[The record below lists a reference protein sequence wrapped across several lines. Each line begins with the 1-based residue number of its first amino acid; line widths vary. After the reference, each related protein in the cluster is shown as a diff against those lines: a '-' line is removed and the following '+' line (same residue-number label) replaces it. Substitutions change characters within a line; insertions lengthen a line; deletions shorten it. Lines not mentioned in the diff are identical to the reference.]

1 VHDEYSCRVFEELIA
16 AWDGERV
23 VIRYDAPS
31 GAWMFICMHSTR
43 LGPAGG
49 GTRMR
54 VYETPQD
61 GLEDGM
67 RLASTMTSK
76 LALVGMPFGGG
87 KAVLAVREIPQGDAR
102 RELLLR
108 YGDTVASLR
117 GGFLTA
123 PDVNTSEV
131 DMDVVAER
139 ASGFVFC
146 RSVANGG
153 SGTSAPATALG
164 VFHGI
169 RATVQRAL
177 GKDVAGVTVLVQG
190 AGGVGGRLV
199 ELFARA
205 GARVLISDIDGD
217 RARAA
222 AASANARVVPVDR
235 ALDSDCDVYAP
246 CAFGGTLNEQT
257 IPRLRCRVV
266 AGAANNQLATPAD
279 AARLAARGIVYA
291 PDFVINAG
299 GVFHGIGT
307 ELLGWD
313 AERLGRELE
322 GIGETLLEI
331 YDRAARD
338 GTNSEVAAQKLAEE
352 RLADQGRV

>member
-1 VHDEYSCRVFEELIA
+1 MFEELIE

-54 VYETPQD
+54 VYDSPQD
-61 GLEDGM
+61 GLSDAM
-67 RLASTMTSK
+67 RLSKAMTSK

-87 KAVLAVREIPQGDAR
+87 KAVLAVREIPLGDAR

-108 YGDTVASLR
+108 YADTVASLR
-117 GGFLTA
+117 GGFVTA
-123 PDVNTSEV
+123 PDVNTTEL

-139 ASGFVFC
+139 APGFVFC
-146 RSVANGG
+146 RSSANGG
-153 SGTSAPATALG
+153 SGSSAPATALG

-169 RATVQRAL
+169 RATVRRAL
-177 GKDVAGVTVLVQG
+177 GREVAGVTVLVQG

-199 ELFARA
+199 ELLA
-205 GARVLISDIDGD
+205 GAGANVLVSDIDAD
-217 RARAA
+217 RARDAA
-222 AASANARVVPVDR
+222 AKANGSVVPAEL
-235 ALDSDCDVYAP
+235 ALETECDVYAP
-246 CAFGGTLNEQT
+246 CAFGGTLNEET

-279 AARLAARGIVYA
+279 AERLAAREIFYA

-313 AERLGRELE
+313 DDRLGAEIE
-322 GIGETLLEI
+322 AIGGTLLEI

-338 GTNSEVAAQKLAEE
+338 GTSNDVAAL
-352 RLADQGRV
+352 RLADERLRSPLALTR

>member
-1 VHDEYSCRVFEELIA
+1 MFEEQIE

-31 GAWMFICMHSTR
+31 GTWMFICMHSTR

-54 VYETPQD
+54 VYDSPQD
-61 GLEDGM
+61 GLSDAM
-67 RLASTMTSK
+67 RLSKAMTSK

-87 KAVLAVREIPQGDAR
+87 KAVLAVREIPLGDAR

-117 GGFLTA
+117 GGFVTA
-123 PDVNTSEV
+123 PDVNTTEL
-131 DMDVVAER
+131 DMDVVAQR
-139 ASGFVFC
+139 APGFVFC
-146 RSVANGG
+146 RSIANGG
-153 SGTSAPATALG
+153 SGSSAPATALG

-169 RATVQRAL
+169 RATVRRAL
-177 GKDVAGVTVLVQG
+177 GRDVAGVTVLVQG
-190 AGGVGGRLV
+190 AGGVGGRLI
-199 ELFARA
+199 ELLSGA
-205 GARVLISDIDGD
+205 GANVLVSDIDAD
-217 RARAA
+217 RARDAA
-222 AASANARVVPVDR
+222 AKANGSVVPAER
-235 ALDSDCDVYAP
+235 ALETECDVYAP
-246 CAFGGTLNEQT
+246 CAFGGTLNEET
-257 IPRLRCRVV
+257 IPLLRCRVV

-279 AARLAARGIVYA
+279 AERLAAREIFYA

-299 GVFHGIGT
+299 GVFHGIGI

-313 AERLGRELE
+313 DERLGREIE
-322 GIGETLLEI
+322 AIGGTLLEI

-338 GTNSEVAAQKLAEE
+338 GTSNDAAALRLAKE
-352 RLADQGRV
+352 RLTSPLALTR